1 MICLQPT
8 AVTFVPKL
16 EQDQTRRGAARAG
29 SLTADDFPVEVED
42 QSEPVAPAETEGLA
56 DRLAEPV
63 NEHAHQCPVTPQG
76 PGLGGKR
83 ICPNAFPHAAA
94 ECLDLSSR

>member
-63 NEHAHQCPVTPQG
+63 NEHAHPV
-76 PGLGGKR
+76 LGEFR
-83 ICPNAFPHAAA
+83 AA
-94 ECLDLSSR
+94 